1 MSEPEADAE
10 AETAQDAPE
19 DAASSSP
26 EPQAEG
32 EGEGVQAD
40 AATPKKK
47 KKKKK
52 PSSSEER
59 EASAPAPLPGAGTP
73 EGEKLREANVAF
85 ESGNYARVR
94 ELGQELERAQD
105 PAVVDAA
112 RSLVRRVSVDP
123 VQLAFLGACAIA
135 LMVITWIY
143 ILEPHSH

>member
-1 MSEPEADAE
+1 MSDPRADAE

-19 DAASSSP
+19 EAAPSSP
-26 EPQAEG
+26 EAQAEG
-32 EGEGVQAD
+32 EGAQGVQAD

-47 KKKKK
+47 KKKKA
-52 PSSSEER
+52 SSNEER
-59 EASAPAPLPGAGTP
+59 DASAPAPLPGASTP

-94 ELGQELERAQD
+94 ELGRELERAQD

-123 VQLAFLGACAIA
+123 VQVAFLGACAIA